1 MIGPSLLVDAGR
13 RHRFRMFRNAFHGRV
28 PRRPMVLQVYAAGNG
43 TVRFVRARGRAV
55 RLVTAVLPPH
65 RLADVHAALVR
76 IGVGGMTVS
85 EATGF
90 GLEMWRT
97 QVYRSQ
103 VFHDE
108 SRPNVRVEMLVD
120 DADAEDVVGVVRSAC
135 ASTSSGAGK
144 IWVVPVEQA
153 VRVRTAERGIDAL

>member
-1 MIGPSLLVDAGR
+1 ML
-13 RHRFRMFRNAFHGRV
+13 
-28 PRRPMVLQVYAAGNG
+28 LQVYAAGNG
-43 TVRFVRARGRAV
+43 NVRIIRVLGRAV
-55 RLVTAVLPPH
+55 RLVTAILPPH

-76 IGVGGMTVS
+76 FGASGMTIS

-108 SRPNVRVEMLVD
+108 SRSNVRVEMLVD
-120 DADAEDVVGVVRSAC
+120 DDAAEDVVGVVRSVC
-135 ASTSSGAGK
+135 ASASSGAGK

-153 VRVRTAERGIDAL
+153 VRVRTAERGTDAL